1 MLDIQ
6 IPLCYHFIAYGGYCE
21 VPDKVRFRLVR
32 LFYGKGS
39 VMSENK
45 TMINDL
51 TTGSV
56 WKKLIIF
63 ALPFMLSSALQTL
76 YSTVDMII
84 VGQYVGGAG
93 LSAVATASSIVM
105 FVTCIGMGFSN
116 GGQVVIS
123 QLVGSGK
130 HGDIKS
136 TIGTLFTTLIV
147 LSFFVGGIAIVFCDG
162 LLKLLNAPE
171 EAFEG
176 ARQYLIIN
184 AIGTLMTY
192 GYNAVSAILRGM
204 GDSKR
209 PLLFI
214 AIASILNLILDF
226 VFVALMGMGVAGAAL
241 ATIIGQS
248 FAFIVALIYLYIH
261 RDAFM
266 FDFKLS
272 SFKPQKDKLKVLTR
286 LGTPMALQSCAID
299 LSMSVINGIVN
310 TYGVAAS
317 AAYGVGMKLDRLASV
332 ATHALWTGGA
342 TMVGQNV
349 GAGRYDRAS
358 RTVYTSLIICSIF
371 CGACAVLFTLFPREL
386 FGLFTDDPAVL
397 DLAWTYLLT
406 CVIMQ
411 PGNAIATACNSVIEG
426 TGNAGLSFAIALF
439 DGIVLRISLSIL
451 LGRVLGMG
459 LFGFF
464 LGNNLALYGTA
475 IPAAIYFFSGLW
487 KKRKLL
493 VQD

>member
-1 MLDIQ
+1 
-6 IPLCYHFIAYGGYCE
+6 
-21 VPDKVRFRLVR
+21 
-32 LFYGKGS
+32 
-39 VMSENK
+39 MSGQK

-84 VGQYVGGAG
+84 VGQWVGGAG

-105 FVTCIGMGFSN
+105 FVTSIGMGFST

-123 QLVGSGK
+123 QLVGAGRK
-130 HGDIKS
+130 DEIKN
-136 TIGTLFTTLIV
+136 TIGTLFSSLAV
-147 LSFFVGGIAIVFCDG
+147 LAVITGLIAITFSRQ
-162 LLKLLNAPE
+162 LLELLNAPE
-171 EAFEG
+171 EAFDG
-176 ARQYLIIN
+176 ARAYLIIN
-184 AIGTLMTY
+184 AAGALMTY
-192 GYNAVSAILRGM
+192 GYNSVSSILRGM
-204 GDSKR
+204 GDSKH
-209 PLLFI
+209 PLVFI
-214 AIASILNLILDF
+214 AIASIINLILDY
-226 VFVALMGMGVAGAAL
+226 VFVALLGFGVAGAAI
-241 ATIIGQS
+241 ATVIGQTVA
-248 FAFIVALIYLYIH
+248 FAVAIIYLYRH
-261 RDAFM
+261 RAGFL
-266 FDFKLS
+266 FDFRLS
-272 SFKPQKDKLKVLTR
+272 SFRPDREKLKVLFK

-317 AAYGVGMKLDRLASV
+317 AAYGVGMKIDRLTSI

-349 GAGRYDRAS
+349 GAGRYDRATK
-358 RTVYTSLIICSIF
+358 TVYTSMAICTVF
-371 CGACAVLFTLFPREL
+371 CGTFAVIYTLFPRQL
-386 FGLFTDDPAVL
+386 FGLFTTDPEVL

-411 PGNAIATACNSVIEG
+411 PASILATSCNAVIEG
-426 TGNAGLSFAIALF
+426 TGNAGLSLAIALL
-439 DGIVLRISLSIL
+439 DGIVLRIALSIL
-451 LGRVLGMG
+451 LGSGLGMG

-464 LGNNLALYGTA
+464 LGNNLAMYGTA
-475 IPAAIYFFSGLW
+475 IPAAIYFWSGLW

-493 VQD
+493 VQENN